1 MDGSHIG
8 LLILL
13 VILIALSA
21 CFSSAE
27 TAYSSLNVIRLK
39 QMAKSG
45 NKKAKTAY
53 ANAKNFT
60 AVITT
65 ILIGNN
71 VVNILATSILTSL
84 ATELIKGAAGVA
96 VATGVMTVL
105 ILAFGEIT
113 PKIVAKAKAENIALL
128 MAKPLSILVTVLR
141 PISFVVEKIEQH
153 WEEKLQIENVTA
165 TEDELLEIVSTI
177 EQEGVL
183 EQEERELI
191 ESVIEFDDKT
201 FVISWCQEIRLYS
214 YMTMQRMIS

>member
-1 MDGSHIG
+1 MYGEWFFLDGSHIG

-84 ATELIKGAAGVA
+84 ATELSCRCCGSNWCDDGIDFGV
-96 VATGVMTVL
+96 
-105 ILAFGEIT
+105 
-113 PKIVAKAKAENIALL
+113 
-128 MAKPLSILVTVLR
+128 
-141 PISFVVEKIEQH
+141 
-153 WEEKLQIENVTA
+153 W
-165 TEDELLEIVSTI
+165 
-177 EQEGVL
+177 
-183 EQEERELI
+183 
-191 ESVIEFDDKT
+191 
-201 FVISWCQEIRLYS
+201 
-214 YMTMQRMIS
+214 